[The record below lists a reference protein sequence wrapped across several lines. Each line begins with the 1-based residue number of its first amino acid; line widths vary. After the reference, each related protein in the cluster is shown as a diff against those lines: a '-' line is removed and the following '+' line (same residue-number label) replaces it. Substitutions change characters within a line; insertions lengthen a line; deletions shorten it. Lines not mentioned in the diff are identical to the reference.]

1 VSPIEHLISPEQALR
16 DRLQQII
23 QGLNGNAPQGLNGA
37 GNAMGQS
44 QGNLANGE
52 FPNAAQAQ
60 QEALNQMNQV
70 RQGAQQLAKK
80 NLPGNQNDQQNAN
93 NLDPLGR
100 PVGANGSLLGG
111 QLKVPDESDLQR
123 AREILDELRKRA
135 AELGRPQ
142 EELEYIDRLLKLFS
156 TL

>member
-1 VSPIEHLISPEQALR
+1 LNNNGVQSP
-16 DRLQQII
+16 D
-23 QGLNGNAPQGLNGA
+23 NLNGA

-44 QGNLANGE
+44 QNNLAGSQ
-52 FPNAAQAQ
+52 FGNAAQDQ
-60 QEALNQMNQV
+60 QNALDQL
-70 RQGAQQLAKK
+70 RQGAQQLAK
-80 NLPGNQNDQQNAN
+80 NLPGNGQNDQQDSN

-142 EELEYIDRLLKLFS
+142 EELDYIDRLLKLF
-156 TL
+156 